1 MESNN
6 TTQQATHNGQQSS
19 VGGPRS
25 PNPGP
30 RKRLESFKDLKTW
43 QKGFDLVKE
52 IYRVTK
58 TFPREEVYGLTS
70 QMRRAA
76 VSVPS
81 NIAEGFQRWHE
92 KEFKQHLNIALASL
106 AELET
111 QTLIAGELNY
121 LDKSSCQSIRETINH
136 TTKMAVNLAKKL
148 PG

>member
-1 MESNN
+1 MENN
-6 TTQQATHNGQQSS
+6 NATQRSTRSGPQTSG
-19 VGGPRS
+19 GGPRS

-43 QKGFDLVKE
+43 QKSFDLVRE

-58 TFPREEVYGLTS
+58 TFPYEELYGLTA
-70 QMRRAA
+70 QMRRSA

-111 QTLIAGELNY
+111 QVLIAGELKY
-121 LDKSSCQSIRETINH
+121 LDKPSCQNILETINH
-136 TTKMAVNLAKKL
+136 TTKMAVNLAKKI